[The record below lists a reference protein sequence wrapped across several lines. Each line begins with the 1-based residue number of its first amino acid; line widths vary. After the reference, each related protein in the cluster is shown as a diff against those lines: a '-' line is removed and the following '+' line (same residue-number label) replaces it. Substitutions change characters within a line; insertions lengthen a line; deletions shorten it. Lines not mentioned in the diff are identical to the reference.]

1 MAEKKS
7 VKEGLLLKQTSSF
20 QRWKRRYF
28 KLRGRTLYYAK
39 DAKSLI
45 FDEVDLSD
53 ASVAESSTKNI
64 NNSFTVITPFRKLIL
79 CAENRK
85 EMEDWIGA
93 LKSVQK
99 WEIHEA
105 TQFNMEHFS
114 GMHNWYACSH
124 ARPTFCNVC
133 REALSGVTSHGL
145 SCEVCKFKA
154 HKRCAV
160 RATNNCKWTTLASI
174 GTEIIEDEDGVAMP
188 HQWLEGNLPVSARC
202 AVCDRACGS
211 VRRLQDW
218 RCLWC
223 KAIVHSACKELFG
236 KRCPLGQYKVSIIPP
251 TALNSIDSDGF
262 WKATCPSTCSSPLLA
277 FVNSK
282 SGDNQGVKF
291 LRKFKQFLNPAQVFD
306 LMNGGPHLGLRLFQ
320 KFSTFRILV
329 CGGDGSVGWV
339 LSEIDALG
347 LHKQVSP
354 PLPPSHH
361 HHHHRSHPHPP
372 PGGTQGCSGWAQGLS
387 PPVPVPQCQL
397 GVLPLGTGNDLARVL
412 GWGSLCDDDTQ
423 LLQILEKLER
433 ATTKMLDRWSV
444 MTYEAPK
451 QSPPAL
457 KEEEDGDSNIQVGTF
472 GDGGALGGMWGRRRW
487 HEVSVAGLSLATCP
501 RPAAKRGG
509 PRCSD
514 EAVSWLG
521 DTRPGVP
528 ARAVPCQAQISHYA
542 DSVAFH
548 LAKILESDKH
558 SVVISSAKFL
568 CGTVNDF
575 VAEVGRAYKRAT
587 ENKQEA
593 ELMAR
598 KCAMLNEKLDSLVR
612 ELSEEAQAAV
622 VPEGMPQAGPAD
634 AKELEKGGFNPSP
647 VPRIFKSKEQLM
659 LRANSLKKALRQIIE
674 QAEKGEGAARGPC
687 LGFPDRILSLAAAL
701 RGPGGASP
709 LLRGISPVP
718 GTVPNAVGWG
728 AAFGMWGGC
737 PGLAARLRVCT
748 QLWTSRTSRPKPT
761 VPAQPPAR
769 RTARRSSTRRRGS
782 VRHPTWLFFW
792 GGDNGES
799 RGMGSFSSN
808 PPWPGS
814 RRETVSSATSS
825 ILLERPDTFGSLQF
839 PEEPS
844 VLHFSEKCVM
854 NNYFGIGLDA
864 KISLEFNNKRDE
876 HPKKCRL
883 AATPPPPG
891 GKIRW
896 EGPLGCWRAPLGCQR
911 GSTRVLEGAAGMP
924 GGAGGSKGGAG
935 GSRGSLVAPLSPP
948 AAPRSSR
955 TKNMMWYGVLGT
967 KELLQRTYKNLEQ
980 RVQLECD
987 GVPISL
993 PSLQGI
999 AVLNIPSYAGGIN
1012 FWGGTK
1018 EDNNFGAPSF
1028 DDKKLEVVAVFGS
1041 IQMAVSRVIN
1051 LQHHRIAQCRVVKIT
1066 IRGDEGVPVQVD
1078 GEAWIQPPGVIKIQ
1092 HKNRAQML
1100 TRDRAFEST
1109 LKSWEDKQ
1117 KGESY
1122 RAAARPRLSSQQSME
1137 YLTEE
1142 ESSLLQQLSRAAE
1155 SLIARIHEAAKAH
1168 KAVEQELAH
1177 AVNTSALALSEAL
1190 SNKAAGAAEFLSRN
1204 AAVEV
1209 VLSIKALYA
1218 ETRAFLEGK
1227 AVSEG
1232 PGTPPSPPAGG
1243 SGAGD
1248 GPCPPQLDSP
1258 QEEEA
1263 LQGPLSALGQELQ
1276 RLLDIHWLVPIAHP
1290 AEEES
1295 GGSANKGSFKLRLN
1309 IPKPRKDKAQ
1319 KQKANSAL
1327 PADKWGAEEVA
1338 AWLEALGLGEY
1349 RDIFIRHD
1357 IQGSELILLE
1367 RRDLKDLGITKVG
1380 HMKRILQAIKELS
1393 NPP

>member
-1 MAEKKS
+1 MAEKLVSGDLFLRKTRDSVSSLDSDKLAPISPEAAGEESSDSEGEQEDSSHKLIRKVSTSGQMRSKKS

-39 DAKSLI
+39 DSKSLI

-53 ASVAESSTKNI
+53 ASVAETSTKNI

-174 GTEIIEDEDGVAMP
+174 GTDIIEDEDGVAMP

-202 AVCDRACGS
+202 AVCDRTCGS

-262 WKATCPSTCSSPLLA
+262 WKATCPSSCSSPLLA

-347 LHKQVSP
+347 LHKQ
-354 PLPPSHH
+354 
-361 HHHHRSHPHPP
+361 
-372 PGGTQGCSGWAQGLS
+372 
-387 PPVPVPQCQL
+387 CQL

-444 MTYEAPK
+444 LTYEAPK
-451 QSPPAL
+451 QSPPAV
-457 KEEEDGDSNIQVGTF
+457 KEEEDGDSNI
-472 GDGGALGGMWGRRRW
+472 
-487 HEVSVAGLSLATCP
+487 
-501 RPAAKRGG
+501 
-509 PRCSD
+509 
-514 EAVSWLG
+514 
-521 DTRPGVP
+521 
-528 ARAVPCQAQISHYA
+528 QAQISHYA

-575 VAEVGRAYKRAT
+575 VAEVGRAYKRST

-612 ELSEEAQAAV
+612 ELNEEAQAIT
-622 VPEGMPQAGPAD
+622 VPEGPLPAPPGD
-634 AKELEKGGFNPSP
+634 TKERDKESGFHPSP

-674 QAEKGEGAARGPC
+674 QAEKAVDEQNKQTQAYCGTAGPAKKDSLEEC
-687 LGFPDRILSLAAAL
+687 NKEAERLS
-701 RGPGGASP
+701 
-709 LLRGISPVP
+709 
-718 GTVPNAVGWG
+718 
-728 AAFGMWGGC
+728 
-737 PGLAARLRVCT
+737 
-748 QLWTSRTSRPKPT
+748 
-761 VPAQPPAR
+761 
-769 RTARRSSTRRRGS
+769 
-782 VRHPTWLFFW
+782 
-792 GGDNGES
+792 
-799 RGMGSFSSN
+799 
-808 PPWPGS
+808 S
-814 RRETVSSATSS
+814 RRETVTSATSS
-825 ILLERPDTFGSLQF
+825 ILLDRPDTFGTLQF
-839 PEEPS
+839 PEDPS
-844 VLHFSEKCVM
+844 ALQFSEKCVM

-876 HPKKCRL
+876 HPKKC
-883 AATPPPPG
+883 
-891 GKIRW
+891 
-896 EGPLGCWRAPLGCQR
+896 
-911 GSTRVLEGAAGMP
+911 
-924 GGAGGSKGGAG
+924 
-935 GSRGSLVAPLSPP
+935 
-948 AAPRSSR
+948 SSR

-1051 LQHHRIAQCRVVKIT
+1051 LQHHRIAQCRMVKIT

-1137 YLTEE
+1137 YLTDEE
-1142 ESSLLQQLSRAAE
+1142 MGLLLQLSQVAE
-1155 SLIARIHEAAKAH
+1155 TLIARIHEAAKAH
-1168 KAVEQELAH
+1168 RAMEQELAH
-1177 AVNTSALALSEAL
+1177 AVNTSSLALSEAL
-1190 SNKAAGAAEFLSRN
+1190 SSRAAGSPELLSRN

-1209 VLSIKALYA
+1209 ALSIKALYT

-1227 AVSEG
+1227 A
-1232 PGTPPSPPAGG
+1232 
-1243 SGAGD
+1243 
-1248 GPCPPQLDSP
+1248 LDSP

-1263 LQGPLSALGQELQ
+1263 LSGPLGALGHELQ
-1276 RLLDIHWLVPIAHP
+1276 RLLDVHWLAPIAHP
-1290 AEEES
+1290 AEEENV
-1295 GGSANKGSFKLRLN
+1295 GTANKGSFKLRLN
-1309 IPKPRKDKAQ
+1309 IPKPRKDKDKAS
-1319 KQKANSAL
+1319 KQKSNSGL
-1327 PADKWGAEEVA
+1327 PDKWSSEEVA
-1338 AWLEALGLGEY
+1338 AWLETLGLGEY
-1349 RDIFIRHD
+1349 RDIFVRHD

-1393 NPP
+1393 SMP

>member
-1 MAEKKS
+1 MGGLPNGCPPPLRSPAVLPSARSAASGEKMAEKVVAGDLFLRQARESVSSLDSDKLSPVSPEAGGEESSDSEGEQEGSTHKLIRKVSTSGQMRSKKS

-347 LHKQVSP
+347 LHKQ
-354 PLPPSHH
+354 
-361 HHHHRSHPHPP
+361 
-372 PGGTQGCSGWAQGLS
+372 
-387 PPVPVPQCQL
+387 CQL

-457 KEEEDGDSNIQVGTF
+457 KEEEDGDSNI
-472 GDGGALGGMWGRRRW
+472 
-487 HEVSVAGLSLATCP
+487 
-501 RPAAKRGG
+501 
-509 PRCSD
+509 
-514 EAVSWLG
+514 
-521 DTRPGVP
+521 
-528 ARAVPCQAQISHYA
+528 QAQISHYA

-612 ELSEEAQAAV
+612 ELTEEAQAAV
-622 VPEGMPQAGPAD
+622 VPEGMPPSGPAD
-634 AKELEKGGFNPSP
+634 AKELEKSGFNPSP

-674 QAEKGEGAARGPC
+674 QAEKAVDEQNKQTQAYR
-687 LGFPDRILSLAAAL
+687 
-701 RGPGGASP
+701 AS
-709 LLRGISPVP
+709 
-718 GTVPNAVGWG
+718 TVPSKKDSSEELNKEE
-728 AAFGMWGGC
+728 
-737 PGLAARLRVCT
+737 RLC
-748 QLWTSRTSRPKPT
+748 
-761 VPAQPPAR
+761 
-769 RTARRSSTRRRGS
+769 
-782 VRHPTWLFFW
+782 
-792 GGDNGES
+792 
-799 RGMGSFSSN
+799 
-808 PPWPGS
+808 S
-814 RRETVSSATSS
+814 RRETVTSATSS

-876 HPKKCRL
+876 HPKKC
-883 AATPPPPG
+883 
-891 GKIRW
+891 
-896 EGPLGCWRAPLGCQR
+896 
-911 GSTRVLEGAAGMP
+911 
-924 GGAGGSKGGAG
+924 
-935 GSRGSLVAPLSPP
+935 
-948 AAPRSSR
+948 SSR

-1227 AVSEG
+1227 A
-1232 PGTPPSPPAGG
+1232 
-1243 SGAGD
+1243 
-1248 GPCPPQLDSP
+1248 LDSP

-1276 RLLDIHWLVPIAHP
+1276 RLLDVHWLVPIAHP

-1338 AWLEALGLGEY
+1338 AWLETLGLGEY

>member
-1 MAEKKS
+1 MAEKLVSGDLFLRKARESVSSLDSDKLAPISPEAGGEESSDSEGEQEDSSHKLIRKVSTSGQMRSKKS

-39 DAKSLI
+39 DCKSLI

-53 ASVAESSTKNI
+53 ASVAETSTKNI

-85 EMEDWIGA
+85 EMEDWISA

-202 AVCDRACGS
+202 AVCDRTCGS

-236 KRCPLGQYKVSIIPP
+236 KRCPLGAYKVSIIPP

-262 WKATCPSTCSSPLLA
+262 WKATCPSSCSSPLLA

-347 LHKQVSP
+347 LHKQ
-354 PLPPSHH
+354 
-361 HHHHRSHPHPP
+361 
-372 PGGTQGCSGWAQGLS
+372 
-387 PPVPVPQCQL
+387 CQL

-444 MTYEAPK
+444 LTYEAPK
-451 QSPPAL
+451 QSPPAV
-457 KEEEDGDSNIQVGTF
+457 KEEENGDSNI
-472 GDGGALGGMWGRRRW
+472 
-487 HEVSVAGLSLATCP
+487 
-501 RPAAKRGG
+501 
-509 PRCSD
+509 
-514 EAVSWLG
+514 
-521 DTRPGVP
+521 
-528 ARAVPCQAQISHYA
+528 QAQISHYA

-612 ELSEEAQAAV
+612 ELNDEAQAIT
-622 VPEGMPQAGPAD
+622 VPEGMSQAMPAD
-634 AKELEKGGFNPSP
+634 AKDHDKESGFNPSP

-674 QAEKGEGAARGPC
+674 QAEKAVDEQNKQTQAYCGTMGPTKKDSSEEC
-687 LGFPDRILSLAAAL
+687 NKEAERLS
-701 RGPGGASP
+701 
-709 LLRGISPVP
+709 
-718 GTVPNAVGWG
+718 
-728 AAFGMWGGC
+728 
-737 PGLAARLRVCT
+737 
-748 QLWTSRTSRPKPT
+748 
-761 VPAQPPAR
+761 
-769 RTARRSSTRRRGS
+769 
-782 VRHPTWLFFW
+782 
-792 GGDNGES
+792 
-799 RGMGSFSSN
+799 
-808 PPWPGS
+808 S
-814 RRETVSSATSS
+814 RRETVTSATSS
-825 ILLERPDTFGSLQF
+825 IILDRPDTFGTLQF
-839 PEEPS
+839 PEDPS
-844 VLHFSEKCVM
+844 ALQFSEKCVM

-876 HPKKCRL
+876 HPKKC
-883 AATPPPPG
+883 
-891 GKIRW
+891 
-896 EGPLGCWRAPLGCQR
+896 
-911 GSTRVLEGAAGMP
+911 
-924 GGAGGSKGGAG
+924 
-935 GSRGSLVAPLSPP
+935 
-948 AAPRSSR
+948 SSR

-1051 LQHHRIAQCRVVKIT
+1051 LQHHRIAQCRMVKIT

-1078 GEAWIQPPGVIKIQ
+1078 GEAWIQPPGIIKIQ

-1100 TRDRAFEST
+1100 TRDRAFENT

-1137 YLTEE
+1137 YLTDEE
-1142 ESSLLQQLSRAAE
+1142 TGLLLQVSQVAE
-1155 SLIARIHEAAKAH
+1155 TLIARIHEAAKAH
-1168 KAVEQELAH
+1168 KAMEQELAH
-1177 AVNTSALALSEAL
+1177 AVNTSSLALSETL
-1190 SNKAAGAAEFLSRN
+1190 SNKAANSPEFLSRN

-1209 VLSIKALYA
+1209 VLSIKALYT

-1227 AVSEG
+1227 V
-1232 PGTPPSPPAGG
+1232 
-1243 SGAGD
+1243 
-1248 GPCPPQLDSP
+1248 LDSP

-1263 LQGPLSALGQELQ
+1263 LHGPLSVLGQELQ
-1276 RLLDIHWLVPIAHP
+1276 RLLDIHWLAPIAHS
-1290 AEEES
+1290 AEEENV
-1295 GGSANKGSFKLRLN
+1295 GTANKGSFKLRLN
-1309 IPKPRKDKAQ
+1309 IPKPRKDKDKVP
-1319 KQKANSAL
+1319 KQKSNSVL
-1327 PADKWGAEEVA
+1327 PADKWGSEEVA
-1338 AWLEALGLGEY
+1338 AWLESLGLGEY
-1349 RDIFIRHD
+1349 RDIFVRHD

-1393 NPP
+1393 STP